1 MSATLDEAIARLQDL
16 RTKCPGDTPVFL
28 SPAYGRNANYL
39 REPSFGIARKS
50 KNEAKLVSARGVPFI
65 LITDY

>member
-1 MSATLDEAIARLQDL
+1 MPIRMASSRYND
-16 RTKCPGDTPVFL
+16 KW
-28 SPAYGRNANYL
+28 L

-50 KNEAKLVSARGVPFI
+50 KNDERLVSARGVPFI